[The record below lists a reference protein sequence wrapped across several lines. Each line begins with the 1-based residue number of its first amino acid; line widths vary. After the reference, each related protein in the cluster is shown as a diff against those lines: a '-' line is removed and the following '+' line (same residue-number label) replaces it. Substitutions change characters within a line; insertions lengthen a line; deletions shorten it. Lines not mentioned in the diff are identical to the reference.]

1 MTTTL
6 ESPVLDTLT
15 TPTDPALEV
24 DSALTLA
31 PTYDTAWPAWFHE
44 SQREAWE
51 EFLRTPAP
59 KRKDE
64 AWRFANIK
72 SIGLDGFVP
81 APDFISST
89 DTIAQSKL
97 FDSVAARL
105 VFGNNQVLHR
115 ETPALPEGVI
125 VKPLTEAAVEHESLF
140 REFFMS
146 QPVELG
152 SHRYAAL
159 HRAMVQ
165 GGVMI
170 HVPANVEVA
179 LPIEIFHWV
188 KGDNAS
194 VFPHTLILCGE
205 NSKVTVVD
213 VFKSADDGR
222 AFACGVNDLHLAA
235 GAQLTYVAV
244 QDWSDSTLAFHIN
257 STLVGR
263 AASATALNV
272 NFGSKFLRGENLS
285 RLIGEGSRSV
295 MLSINPVDG
304 EREVDQR
311 TLQDHVSPH
320 ATSDLLYHNVLDDKA
335 RTIFAG
341 LIKVGEGA
349 HETDA
354 YQKVRNLPLSDEC
367 EDNSMPGLEILADN
381 VRCSHGATHGEINK
395 DELFYMQ
402 ARGISEDL
410 GRRLIVAGFF
420 LSLLERVEDKVVR
433 DRIAALVCKHLK
445 VPSEED
451 AA

>member
-1 MTTTL
+1 MTSTL
-6 ESPVLDTLT
+6 ESLPVTTPASQSSTSTPVLAL
-15 TPTDPALEV
+15 TPTPNL
-24 DSALTLA
+24 
-31 PTYDTAWPAWFHE
+31 AWPEWF
-44 SQREAWE
+44 QATQQEAWE

-59 KRKDE
+59 TRKDE

-72 SIGLDGFVP
+72 AVALDDFVP
-81 APDFISST
+81 APDFISAA
-89 DTIAQSKL
+89 DAIAQSRM
-97 FDSVAARL
+97 FDAVSARF
-105 VFGNNQVLHR
+105 VFGNNQLLHR
-115 ETPALPEGVI
+115 ETPSLPEGVI
-125 VKPLTEAAVEHESLF
+125 VKPLIEAAHENDSLF

-152 SHRYAAL
+152 SHRFAAL
-159 HRAMVQ
+159 HRALVQ

-170 HVPANVEVA
+170 HVPANVEVE

-188 KGDNAS
+188 EGDNAS

-213 VFKSADDGR
+213 VFKSVDNGR
-222 AFACGVNDLHLAA
+222 ALACGVNDLHLSR

-244 QDWSDSTLAFHIN
+244 QDWSDSSLAFHIN

-263 AASATALNV
+263 DATATSLNV
-272 NFGSKFLRGENLS
+272 NFGSKFLRGESLS
-285 RLIGEGSRSV
+285 RLTGEGSRSV
-295 MLSINPVDG
+295 MLSINPVEG

-311 TLQDHVSPH
+311 TLQDHISPR
-320 ATSDLLYHNVLDDKA
+320 ATSDLLYQNALDDKA

-354 YQKVRNLPLSDEC
+354 YQKVRNLLLSDDC
-367 EDNSMPGLEILADN
+367 EANSMPGLEILADN
-381 VRCSHGATHGEINK
+381 VRCSHGATSGEINE

-402 ARGISEDL
+402 ARGISADL

-420 LSLLERVEDKVVR
+420 NSLL
-433 DRIAALVCKHLK
+433 DRISNESVRARLAEIVSQRLGVAM
-445 VPSEED
+445 SEPV
-451 AA
+451 

>member
-1 MTTTL
+1 MTSILETLPVTTPA
-6 ESPVLDTLT
+6 SQSSTPAPVL
-15 TPTDPALEV
+15 
-24 DSALTLA
+24 ALT
-31 PTYDTAWPAWFHE
+31 PNPNPAWPEWF
-44 SQREAWE
+44 QATQQEAWE

-59 KRKDE
+59 TRKDE

-72 SIGLDGFVP
+72 AVALDDFVP
-81 APDFISST
+81 APDFISAA
-89 DTIAQSKL
+89 DAIAQSRM
-97 FDSVAARL
+97 FDAVSARF
-105 VFGNNQVLHR
+105 VFGNNQLLHR
-115 ETPALPEGVI
+115 ETPSLPEGVI
-125 VKPLTEAAVEHESLF
+125 VKPLIEAAHENDSLF

-152 SHRYAAL
+152 SHRFAAL
-159 HRAMVQ
+159 HRALVQ

-170 HVPANVEVA
+170 HVPANVEVE

-188 KGDNAS
+188 EGDNAS

-213 VFKSADDGR
+213 VFKSADNGR
-222 AFACGVNDLHLAA
+222 ALACGVNDLHLAR

-244 QDWSDSTLAFHIN
+244 QDWSDSSLAFHIN

-263 AASATALNV
+263 DATATSLNV
-272 NFGSKFLRGENLS
+272 NFGSKFLRGESLS
-285 RLIGEGSRSV
+285 RLNGEGSRSV
-295 MLSINPVDG
+295 MLSINPVEG

-311 TLQDHVSPH
+311 TLQDHVSPR
-320 ATSDLLYHNVLDDKA
+320 ATSDLLYQNALDDKA

-354 YQKVRNLPLSDEC
+354 YQKVRNLLLSDDC
-367 EDNSMPGLEILADN
+367 EANSMPGLEILADN
-381 VRCSHGATHGEINK
+381 VRCSHGATSGEINE

-402 ARGISEDL
+402 ARGISADL

-420 LSLLERVEDKVVR
+420 NSLL
-433 DRIAALVCKHLK
+433 DRISNEPVRARLAEIVSQRLGVAM
-445 VPSEED
+445 SEPV
-451 AA
+451 